1 MQTTSK
7 AKRKGE
13 NESICRS
20 DIIDGLLFQLVTIH
34 EGTMLVRNIENQQRI
49 INKTNVYAWELN

>member
-20 DIIDGLLFQLVTIH
+20 DIIDALLFKLVTIH
-34 EGTMLVRNIENQQRI
+34 EGTILVRNIENQQRI